1 MIWENDVLITLFQCH
16 EDFDYALFALH
27 ALYYMLYKY
36 LFRFCLS
43 GSKECVRQFQSE
55 GGLSELIMFVHG
67 SDARG
72 QEMDELQEIGKSI
85 LEKIILEGGEEILQF
100 CSEYELL
107 MLMNIHAFTIQLAA
121 FVMTADLCHCTVMP
135 VYQMLSLLQD
145 ADHCNCRYKYV
156 NEPYMDCTAVFVV
169 AEGGEL
175 TCSGMR
181 RCISTDETRTDRWTR
196 FRTVRSGWRMCS
208 SPSERQSRGRTTID

>member
-36 LFRFCLS
+36 ALRNRFS

-67 SDARG
+67 SDEKG
-72 QEMDELQEIGKSI
+72 QEMDELQE
-85 LEKIILEGGEEILQF
+85 F

-121 FVMTADLCHCTVMP
+121 FVMAADLCRSSVMP
-135 VYQMLSLLQD
+135 VFQQLSLLQD
-145 ADHCNCRYKYV
+145 ADHCTCRYKFV
-156 NEPYMDCTAVFVV
+156 NEPYMDCMAVFVV
-169 AEGGEL
+169 AA
-175 TCSGMR
+175 
-181 RCISTDETRTDRWTR
+181 
-196 FRTVRSGWRMCS
+196 RMHADS
-208 SPSERQSRGRTTID
+208 

>member
-1 MIWENDVLITLFQCH
+1 MIWENDVQITLFQCH

-36 LFRFCLS
+36 ALRNRFS

-67 SDARG
+67 SDEKG
-72 QEMDELQEIGKSI
+72 QEMDELQEVGKSI
-85 LEKIILEGGEEILQF
+85 LEKIVLEGGEEILQF

-121 FVMTADLCHCTVMP
+121 FVMAADLCRSSVMP
-135 VYQMLSLLQD
+135 VFQQLSLLQD
-145 ADHCNCRYKYV
+145 ADHCTCRYKFV

-169 AEGGEL
+169 AA
-175 TCSGMR
+175 
-181 RCISTDETRTDRWTR
+181 
-196 FRTVRSGWRMCS
+196 RMHADS
-208 SPSERQSRGRTTID
+208 